1 MPKIN
6 VYLPDDLERDV
17 RAAGLSLSPICQAAL
32 REAVDRM
39 AAIRG
44 MGAEKTPTPN
54 LAAYVG
60 RGRFT
65 PRLAAI
71 LDNVAAGCAQR
82 RKKVTSLDL
91 LGAIIEHGEN
101 VAARTLADLGVEQPP
116 PRSMVRAKP
125 PAGSGEL
132 APDAREV
139 LGTAFRIALD
149 MRDNYMGTE
158 HVAIALAG
166 DDTATKD
173 VLASYGVD
181 ARTLRQQVGAL
192 RSNPRTTERP
202 HAGDSLRTLGRIESE
217 LQRLAAEFDQL
228 RNTLDTKADS
238 KPERQDG
245 PDLPP

>member
-32 REAVDRM
+32 REAADRM

-71 LDNVAAGCAQR
+71 LGNAEAGCAR
-82 RKKVTSLDL
+82 RHKKVTSLDL

-101 VAARTLADLGVEQPP
+101 VAARALAALGVDQPP

-132 APDAREV
+132 APDAREI
-139 LGTAFRIALD
+139 LGTAFKIALD
-149 MRDNYMGTE
+149 MRHGHLGTE
-158 HVAIALAG
+158 HVVIALAG
-166 DDTATKD
+166 EDTATRD

-181 ARTLRQQVGAL
+181 ERALRQQIGAL
-192 RSNPRTTERP
+192 LANPRTTERP
-202 HAGDSLRTLGRIESE
+202 HAGDSLRTLGRIEAE
-217 LQRLAAEFDQL
+217 LQRIAAEFDQL
-228 RNTLDTKADS
+228 RNTLDAKS
-238 KPERQDG
+238 ESERDAKRTV
-245 PDLPP
+245 